1 MNRSDRKFFCV
12 LYLIVLSITICM
24 PIYAKAGNQEAAQ
37 AYGKTSMNLFREV
50 VKKSDVNENILISPD
65 SIITAMTIVENGAA
79 GKTLSEMKHAFGD
92 VSVKKYNQYLSS
104 VHQSLSSSKAI
115 TYKPA
120 NAIWYN
126 KDHISVQKAFRRK
139 VKASFDAEISG
150 TRFDAQAA
158 EKINRWVSR
167 KTRKKIRKIIDR
179 LEPSDRAVIVNAVY
193 FKGAWMDP
201 YAGTHRKK
209 FTDAK
214 GNATTV
220 NMLEGTE
227 DEYITLKRGKGFV
240 KYYSGGKTAFLG
252 ILPPKGMSVKE
263 YVAGLSEK
271 DLISAYRKR
280 KTGNVIVRTRMPEF
294 TCSYETSMKKSLQRM
309 GIRRAF
315 TNHADF
321 SKMSNG
327 DIHIDDVL
335 HKTYIKLDKNG
346 TEAAAVTAVVMKA
359 NSVCPQIEP
368 KIYRVYLDRP
378 FVYAIIDTE
387 SGAPLFMGVVNHVA

>member
-167 KTRKKIRKIIDR
+167 KTSKKIRKIIDR

-252 ILPPKGMSVKE
+252 ILPPKGMSV
-263 YVAGLSEK
+263 
-271 DLISAYRKR
+271 DRK
-280 KTGNVIVRTRMPEF
+280 
-294 TCSYETSMKKSLQRM
+294 S
-309 GIRRAF
+309 
-315 TNHADF
+315 
-321 SKMSNG
+321 
-327 DIHIDDVL
+327 
-335 HKTYIKLDKNG
+335 
-346 TEAAAVTAVVMKA
+346 VV
-359 NSVCPQIEP
+359 
-368 KIYRVYLDRP
+368 
-378 FVYAIIDTE
+378 
-387 SGAPLFMGVVNHVA
+387 